1 MVILCKIIII
11 NININNI
18 FFIMH
23 FNFDILINIFNYTF
37 DIYNIISFIL
47 CLSILYNEYLK
58 YKINNYTKI
67 FLFSFIS
74 LISLLLIYFYPLKTY
89 NILKIILQIYKIFHI
104 IFLSINL
111 TSIIKYKF
119 YDKKS
124 YISNNNI
131 FNNND
136 NNKLKIE

>member
-1 MVILCKIIII
+1 MYFNILV
-11 NININNI
+11 
-18 FFIMH
+18 
-23 FNFDILINIFNYTF
+23 DIFNYTF
-37 DIYNIISFIL
+37 DIYNIITFIL
-47 CLSILYNEYLK
+47 CLSILYHDYLK

-67 FLFSFIS
+67 FLFLFIS

-89 NILKIILQIYKIFHI
+89 NILKIILQVYKIFHI

-111 TSIIKYKF
+111 TSIMKYKF
-119 YDKKS
+119 YDKKG

-131 FNNND
+131 FNNNILNNND

>member
-1 MVILCKIIII
+1 
-11 NININNI
+11 
-18 FFIMH
+18 MH
-23 FNFDILINIFNYTF
+23 FNFDILINTFNYTF

-47 CLSILYNEYLK
+47 CLSILYHDYLK

-89 NILKIILQIYKIFHI
+89 NILKFILQVYKIFHI

-111 TSIIKYKF
+111 TSIMKYKF
-119 YDKKS
+119 YNKKS
-124 YISNNNI
+124 YILND
-131 FNNND
+131 ND